1 MKRNV
6 DMGLLILRI
15 TLGVLMLLHGIS
27 KIAGGFSGI
36 KGLLATKH
44 LPGFFVY
51 GSMLGEVVAPL
62 MILIGFRTRLAAPV
76 YAFNMV
82 VAILMTHAGDLLAL
96 NRGGGYALELQM
108 LYMMGAVALFFT
120 GAGKYAASSTSK
132 WD

>member
-1 MKRNV
+1 MKRNL
-6 DMGLLILRI
+6 DLGLLILRI

-27 KIAGGFSGI
+27 KLVNGLSGI
-36 KGLLATKH
+36 KDMLVEKN
-44 LPGFFVY
+44 LPAFFAY
-51 GSMLGEVVAPL
+51 GSILGEVVAPL